1 MDNIPTKQ
9 YYKLISRFFENR
21 YSEKLENKIHAWL
34 VNPENSEEKQ
44 KAMHRLWDSLDNQ
57 EDLSSKQEYEKI
69 TKKLGFN
76 KKKRMSQRPY
86 YWLRVAVVF
95 LPLVLLIGIYN
106 LTKDVQ
112 KDKDNQMVVVNVPY
126 GKHKKVGLACGS
138 QIWIKSGSK
147 IKYNENSNDGARII
161 NLEGQAYLSV
171 TRQNDM
177 PFIVRTKYLDVK
189 VLGTQFNVSA
199 YPDDQSTVVTLNK
212 GSIAIRTI
220 DNREFKLKPNQQF
233 VLNNTTK
240 EGIIRD
246 LYINVVKDIADWTNG
261 KIVFNNETLKAI
273 ALTLKR
279 EFDIDVEIDKDVDL
293 NRSYTLTIEQ
303 SDNITEIIEIFR
315 CLDNSLSYKIEKN
328 TVYIS
333 NNKTE

>member
-1 MDNIPTKQ
+1 MDNTPTKL

-21 YSEKLENKIHAWL
+21 YSEKLEDKIHAWL
-34 VNPENSEEKQ
+34 VNPDNSEEKQ

-76 KKKRMSQRPY
+76 KKKRISQRPY

-106 LTKDVQ
+106 LTNGVQ
-112 KDKDNQMVVVNVPY
+112 KEEDNQMVVVDVPY
-126 GKHKKVGLACGS
+126 GKHEKVGLACGS
-138 QIWIKSGSK
+138 QIWVKSGSR
-147 IKYNENSNDGARII
+147 IKYNENSNDSARII

-171 TRQNDM
+171 TRQKDM

-220 DNREFKLKPNQQF
+220 DNKEFELKPNQQF

-240 EGIIRD
+240 EGFIRD
-246 LYINVVKDIADWTNG
+246 LDINVVKDIADWTNG

-293 NRSYTLTIEQ
+293 NRSYTVTIEQ
-303 SDNITEIIEIFR
+303 SDNLTEIIEIFR
-315 CLDNSLSYKIEKN
+315 CLDNSLSYKIENNK
-328 TVYIS
+328 VYIS

>member
-1 MDNIPTKQ
+1 MNNIPTKQ
-9 YYKLISRFFENR
+9 YHKLISRFFENR

-76 KKKRMSQRPY
+76 KKKRMSQHPY
-86 YWLRVAVVF
+86 YWLRVAVVV
-95 LPLVLLIGIYN
+95 LPLLLLIGIYN

-112 KDKDNQMVVVNVPY
+112 KDKDKQVVVVDVPY
-126 GKHKKVGLACGS
+126 GKHEEVRLACGS

-220 DNREFKLKPNQQF
+220 DNKEFKLKPNQQF

-246 LYINVVKDIADWTNG
+246 LDINVVKDIADWTNG

-293 NRSYTLTIEQ
+293 NRSYTLTIDQ

>member
-1 MDNIPTKQ
+1 MNNVPTKQ

-76 KKKRMSQRPY
+76 KKKRISQCPY

-95 LPLVLLIGIYN
+95 LPLLLLIGIYN
-106 LTKDVQ
+106 LTKDVP
-112 KDKDNQMVVVNVPY
+112 KDKDKQAVVVDVPY
-126 GKHKKVGLACGS
+126 GKHEEVRLACGS

-147 IKYNENSNDGARII
+147 IKYNENSKDSARII

-171 TRQNDM
+171 TRQKNM

-199 YPDDQSTVVTLNK
+199 YPDDESTVVTLNK

-220 DNREFKLKPNQQF
+220 DNKEFTLKPNQQF
-233 VLNNTTK
+233 ILNNTTK

-246 LYINVVKDIADWTNG
+246 LDTNAVKDIADWTNG
-261 KIVFNNETLKAI
+261 KIVFDNETLKAI
-273 ALTLKR
+273 TLTLKR
-279 EFDIDVEIDKDVDL
+279 EFNIDVEIDKDVDL
-293 NRSYTLTIEQ
+293 NRSYTVTIEQ
-303 SDNITEIIEIFR
+303 SDNLTEIIEIFR
-315 CLDNSLSYKIEKN
+315 CLDNSLSYKIESNK
-328 TVYIS
+328 VYIS

>member
-112 KDKDNQMVVVNVPY
+112 KDKQAVVVVVPY
-126 GKHKKVGLACGS
+126 GKHEEVRLACGS
-138 QIWIKSGSK
+138 QIWIKPGSK
-147 IKYNENSNDGARII
+147 IKYNENSNDSARII

-171 TRQNDM
+171 TRQKDI

-246 LYINVVKDIADWTNG
+246 LGINVVKDIADWTNG

-293 NRSYTLTIEQ
+293 NRSYTLTIDQ

>member
-112 KDKDNQMVVVNVPY
+112 KDKQAVVVDVPY
-126 GKHKKVGLACGS
+126 GKHEEVRLACGS
-138 QIWIKSGSK
+138 QIWIKPGSK
-147 IKYNENSNDGARII
+147 IKYNENLNDSAGII

-171 TRQNDM
+171 TRQKDI

-246 LYINVVKDIADWTNG
+246 LDINVVKDIADWTNG

>member
-76 KKKRMSQRPY
+76 KKRRMSQRPY
-86 YWLRVAVVF
+86 YWLRAAVVF
-95 LPLVLLIGIYN
+95 FPLLLLIGIYN
-106 LTKDVQ
+106 LTKDVP
-112 KDKDNQMVVVNVPY
+112 KDKQVVIVDVPY
-126 GKHKKVGLACGS
+126 GKHEEVRLACGS

-147 IKYNENSNDGARII
+147 IKYNENSNDSARII

-171 TRQNDM
+171 TRQKDI

-246 LYINVVKDIADWTNG
+246 LDINVVKDIADWTNG

-293 NRSYTLTIEQ
+293 NRSYTLTIDQ

>member
-1 MDNIPTKQ
+1 M
-9 YYKLISRFFENR
+9 
-21 YSEKLENKIHAWL
+21 ENKIHAWL

-112 KDKDNQMVVVNVPY
+112 KDKQAVVVDVPY
-126 GKHKKVGLACGS
+126 GKHEEVRLACGS
-138 QIWIKSGSK
+138 QIWIKPGSK
-147 IKYNENSNDGARII
+147 IKYNENLNDSARII

-171 TRQNDM
+171 TRQKDI

-246 LYINVVKDIADWTNG
+246 LDINVVKDIADWTNG

-293 NRSYTLTIEQ
+293 NRSYTLMIEQ